1 MMERHRRFL
10 PKLFVFLTVVVFS
23 SCGIEN
29 YIYLA
34 PVPSPIQNSPDVIPV
49 VLPNGDQPGT
59 YFSGYSIYYKIY
71 TSSTSVITTVI
82 SSSAFNNINQVMAT
96 DYSRVAPY
104 LSADTIASINMNAFF
119 NSLNFYPLNTT
130 NGNIV
135 SLLDGTISSFILQ
148 KTNDGFVNDGFV
160 MNSNSVS
167 YPLVRTNNSPFTYT
181 SEIAGSDVNPIDDH
195 TTAYALFF
203 IFAYGVDEYG
213 ASIFSRPTMLGVL
226 QLPNQL

>member
-34 PVPSPIQNSPDVIPV
+34 PVPSPNQTFQEVIPV
-49 VLPNGDQPGT
+49 ILPNSDQPDIF
-59 YFSGYSIYYKIY
+59 FSGYSIYYKIY
-71 TSSTSVITTVI
+71 TSTFKPPTTVI
-82 SSSAFNNINQVMAT
+82 TSSNFKDINETMAT

-135 SLLDGTISSFILQ
+135 SLLNGTINSFSLQ